1 MTGNVSVSRPYYLCS
16 DCHNGQFP
24 ADRELDIENAEF
36 SPGVRRMQAVVG
48 LEAPFDRGRQ
58 QLKLLANLD
67 MTTKSVERTA
77 EAIGADIAARAQQ
90 EIDKTAR
97 LELPVVTVKPF
108 PVLYIEMAVQEYP

>member
-77 EAIGADIAARAQQ
+77 EAIGADIAARTTGDRQ
-90 EIDKTAR
+90 DG
-97 LELPVVTVKPF
+97 
-108 PVLYIEMAVQEYP
+108 AVGVASGHG